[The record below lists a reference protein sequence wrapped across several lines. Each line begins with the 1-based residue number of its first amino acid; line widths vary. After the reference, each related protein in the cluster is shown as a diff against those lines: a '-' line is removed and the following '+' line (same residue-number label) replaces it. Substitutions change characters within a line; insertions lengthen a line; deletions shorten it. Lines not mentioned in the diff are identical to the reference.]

1 MPTAN
6 TKNTSN
12 SATLNLGRLVVY
24 RHLALVAQ
32 GIAVPAAIYGLGLQL
47 NAFPLMA
54 IIVAYGIYNGI
65 TWWRLRNGA
74 VITEPQLF
82 SQILVDVAE
91 MAALLY
97 LTGGASNPF
106 VWFFLV
112 PLTLTAAALPAA
124 YSWAMAA
131 ITSACYSLLMFY
143 NVPLPHQH
151 DGGDFNLHVI
161 GMWTG
166 YLLSAALI
174 AYFAVHM
181 NSTLR
186 QRDLALARAREQAL
200 RDERL
205 VALGTLAAG
214 AAHEMGTPLAT
225 MAVVTKELG
234 RDYAHLPE
242 LSEQLD
248 VVRSQIDRC
257 KGILSS
263 MAAAAGQNRADAGYR
278 LSLNQ
283 YLEDV
288 VQHWRQSR
296 PTAVV
301 RYSMRG
307 DCVAP
312 KIVAEQTL
320 SQSIINA
327 LNNAADAS
335 EHDVEVTAQWNAQML
350 TLEICD
356 RGPGLDS
363 EAEARAGELLFTT
376 KAPGEGHGIGLF
388 LAQSTIS
395 RLGGSMRLTNRAGGG
410 ACTRIE
416 LPLTQLLVQS

>member
-1 MPTAN
+1 MNETQRSSG
-6 TKNTSN
+6 TV
-12 SATLNLGRLVVY
+12 NLGRLVVY

-32 GIAVPAAIYGLGLQL
+32 GIAVPSAIYGLGLQL
-47 NAFPLMA
+47 DAFRLLA
-54 IIVAYGIYNGI
+54 IIAVYGIYNGI
-65 TWWRLRNGA
+65 TWWSLRHGA

-82 SQILVDVAE
+82 AQLLVDVAE

-112 PLTLTAAALPAA
+112 PLTLTAASLPEV
-124 YSWAMAA
+124 YSWAMAV
-131 ITSACYSLLMFY
+131 ITSVCYSLLMFY

-151 DGGDFNLHVI
+151 GGDFNLHVI

-181 NSTLR
+181 NNTLR
-186 QRDLALARAREQAL
+186 QRDLALARVREQTL

-225 MAVVTKELG
+225 MAVVTKELR

-242 LSEQLD
+242 LAQQLE

-278 LSLNQ
+278 LGLDR
-283 YLEDV
+283 YLADLIEG
-288 VQHWRQSR
+288 WRQSR
-296 PTAVV
+296 PKAVV
-301 RYSMRG
+301 RYFP
-307 DCVAP
+307 CNKAAP
-312 KIVAEQTL
+312 TIIAEQTL

-327 LNNAADAS
+327 FNNAADAS
-335 EHDVEVTAQWNAQML
+335 EHDVEVTAQWDAQTLM
-350 TLEICD
+350 LEICD
-356 RGPGLDS
+356 RGPGLNS

-388 LAQSTIS
+388 LAQATIS
-395 RLGGSMRLTNRAGGG
+395 RLGGSMRLCNREGGG

-416 LPLTQLLVQS
+416 LPLAQLLVQA

>member
-1 MPTAN
+1 MNETQRSSG
-6 TKNTSN
+6 TV
-12 SATLNLGRLVVY
+12 NLGRLVVY

-32 GIAVPAAIYGLGLQL
+32 GIAVPSAIYGLGLQL
-47 NAFPLMA
+47 DAFPLLA
-54 IIVAYGIYNGI
+54 IITVYGIYNGI
-65 TWWRLRNGA
+65 TWWRLRHGA

-82 SQILVDVAE
+82 AQLLVDVAE
-91 MAALLY
+91 MVALLY

-112 PLTLTAAALPAA
+112 PLTLTAASLPAV

-131 ITSACYSLLMFY
+131 ITSASYSLLLFY

-151 DGGDFNLHVI
+151 GGGDFNLHVI

-181 NSTLR
+181 NNTLR
-186 QRDLALARAREQAL
+186 QRDLALARAREQTL

-225 MAVVTKELG
+225 MAVVTRELK

-242 LSEQLD
+242 LTEQLD

-263 MAAAAGQNRADAGYR
+263 MAAAAGQNRADAGYQM
-278 LSLNQ
+278 SLDR
-283 YLEDV
+283 YLADLIER
-288 VQHWRQSR
+288 WRQTR
-296 PTAVV
+296 PKVEV
-301 RYSMRG
+301 RYIAC
-307 DCVAP
+307 DVLAP
-312 KIVAEQTL
+312 TIIAEQTL
-320 SQSIINA
+320 SQSIINV

-335 EHDVEVTAQWNAQML
+335 EHDVEVTAQWDAQTL

-395 RLGGSMRLTNRAGGG
+395 RLGGSMRLCNREGGG

-416 LPLTQLLVQS
+416 LPLTQLLVQA

>member
-1 MPTAN
+1 M
-6 TKNTSN
+6 
-12 SATLNLGRLVVY
+12 SAVITDPQRSSAAVNLGRLVVY

-32 GIAVPAAIYGLGLQL
+32 GIAVPSAIYGLGLQL
-47 NAFPLMA
+47 DAFPLVA
-54 IIVAYGIYNGI
+54 IISIYGIYNGI
-65 TWWRLRNGA
+65 TWWRLRHGA
-74 VITEPQLF
+74 VITESQLF
-82 SQILVDVAE
+82 SQLLVDVAE

-112 PLTLTAAALPAA
+112 PLTLTAASLPAA

-131 ITSACYSLLMFY
+131 ITSVCYSILMFY

-151 DGGDFNLHVI
+151 GSDFNMHVV

-166 YLLSAALI
+166 YILSAALI

-225 MAVVTKELG
+225 MAVVTKELE
-234 RDYAHLPE
+234 REYAHLPE
-242 LSEQLD
+242 LTGQLNL
-248 VVRSQIDRC
+248 VRSQIDRC
-257 KGILSS
+257 KKILSS

-288 VQHWRQSR
+288 VQGWRQSR
-296 PTAVV
+296 PAAVV

-307 DCVAP
+307 DCIAP

-335 EHDVEVTAQWNAQML
+335 EHDVEVTAQWSAQML
-350 TLEICD
+350 ILEICD

-395 RLGGSMRLTNRAGGG
+395 RLGGSMRLSNRAGGG
-410 ACTRIE
+410 ACIRIE
-416 LPLTQLLVQS
+416 LPLTQLLVQA